1 MDPDER
7 KRKRRQY
14 SAAYYRSNKRAAQ
27 QLDEAIANETASE
40 GLTDTVFSPEE
51 IDNIE

>member
-1 MDPDER
+1 MDPDEQ

-27 QLDEAIANETASE
+27 QLDEASE